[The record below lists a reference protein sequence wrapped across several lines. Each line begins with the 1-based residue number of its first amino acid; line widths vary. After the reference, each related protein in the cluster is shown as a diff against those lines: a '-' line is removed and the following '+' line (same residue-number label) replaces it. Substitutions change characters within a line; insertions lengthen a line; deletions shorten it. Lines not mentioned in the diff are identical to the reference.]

1 MNMITTVINHQSTI
15 CVLVLTNI
23 QSVHSSLYIQCSD
36 WSIMDYQY
44 LSCSRMFY
52 DRKTRPFFQFQQ
64 KTIMFLEL
72 FINVVLQICL
82 IDAGVQMSITFSHS
96 LFNICVLYNMRVSCF
111 GFFFIFF
118 CCFFVVVVAVCVVFF
133 LFALIDQLLFCK
145 TVQNQSLTIMLVF
158 GIRTIHGC
166 DK

>member
-1 MNMITTVINHQSTI
+1 MNVITTVINHQSTI

-36 WSIMDYQY
+36 WRIMDYQY

-52 DRKTRPFFQFQQ
+52 DRKTRSFCSSSK
-64 KTIMFLEL
+64 KTIMFLEV

-82 IDAGVQMSITFSHS
+82 INAGVQMSITFSHS

-111 GFFFIFF
+111 VFFSSFF
-118 CCFFVVVVAVCVVFF
+118 VVYFVVVVVVAVCVVFF
-133 LFALIDQLLFCK
+133 SFC
-145 TVQNQSLTIMLVF
+145 F
-158 GIRTIHGC
+158 
-166 DK
+166 D